1 MRLLVILA
9 LIAAGLPMQASA
21 DDAYPIRGRTS
32 LWGEAYV
39 NPAENLVIVATS
51 VWPDWWSADLEQHTY
66 AIFAAFAQALH

>member
-32 LWGEAYV
+32 L
-39 NPAENLVIVATS
+39 ENSVIVATS